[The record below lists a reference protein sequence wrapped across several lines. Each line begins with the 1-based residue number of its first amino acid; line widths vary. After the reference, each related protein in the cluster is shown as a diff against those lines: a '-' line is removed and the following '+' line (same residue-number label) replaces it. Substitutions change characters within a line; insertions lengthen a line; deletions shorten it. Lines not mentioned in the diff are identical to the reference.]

1 MENVISSHVK
11 ETAAREIS
19 EASGSY
25 VCGPV
30 RYALLA
36 FGWLNVG
43 LGIIGVFL
51 PVMPTTVFL
60 LMALWAFS
68 KSSTRFHS
76 WLYSHRYL
84 GRPLRDWHA
93 HRVIPPQAKATA
105 VTMMSASWIF
115 VAFFVANDWALPA
128 LLAGIMVPAAS
139 YILSRP
145 SRPSGAAEELL

>member
-68 KSSTRFHS
+68 KSSTRF
-76 WLYSHRYL
+76 
-84 GRPLRDWHA
+84 
-93 HRVIPPQAKATA
+93 A
-105 VTMMSASWIF
+105 VCRFHTHGKYTTGS
-115 VAFFVANDWALPA
+115 V
-128 LLAGIMVPAAS
+128 
-139 YILSRP
+139 
-145 SRPSGAAEELL
+145 